1 VVALGDDPQA
11 VVAIPLGG
19 LALFN
24 RIGRQDAFGLHHGLI
39 VQRLVLA
46 ADIALVATG
55 MPVQAA
61 VQVLRAASF
70 NGSRG
75 GHDLAQLGFGG
86 ESGGF
91 GFLCHGLASLWF
103 CDPSDRGR
111 RKQGRCHEA
120 GRHTP
125 HTGVPPSGANGAG
138 RGLKGRQHR
147 PDSANAPSAGG
158 TPSRGPRV
166 GQGTNPTLQ
175 ITPSGLGSSS
185 TARSCSSTATASRAT
200 AAV

>member
-1 VVALGDDPQA
+1 MVALGDDPQ
-11 VVAIPLGG
+11 VIVAIPLGG

-61 VQVLRAASF
+61 AQVLRAASF

-91 GFLCHGLASLWF
+91 GFLCHGLASFWF

-125 HTGVPPSGANGAG
+125 HTGAMLLNGEWIGQGVDGPPAPP
-138 RGLKGRQHR
+138 RFR
-147 PDSANAPSAGG
+147 PRPIRWGN
-158 TPSRGPRV
+158 TQKGPRA
-166 GQGTNPTLQ
+166 GQGSKAAIQ
-175 ITPSGLGSSS
+175 IIPSGLVASS
-185 TARSCSSTATASRAT
+185 TASSCSSTARTAGPRSG
-200 AAV
+200 